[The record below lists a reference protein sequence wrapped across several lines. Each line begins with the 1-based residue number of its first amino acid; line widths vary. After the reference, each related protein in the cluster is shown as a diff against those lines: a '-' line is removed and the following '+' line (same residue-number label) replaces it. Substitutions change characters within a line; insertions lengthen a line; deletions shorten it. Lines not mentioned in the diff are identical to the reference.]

1 MIENTNT
8 NQKEYTIL
16 ARKYRPKLFS
26 ELIGQETLVETLTNA
41 IKLNR
46 VSHAYL
52 LTGVR
57 GVGKTTT
64 ARLIARALN
73 CESLEKNLY
82 EPCGVCESCKSII
95 EERNMDIIE
104 MDAASQTGVENI
116 RSIIDNVKY
125 KPSSSKYKIYII
137 DEVHMLS
144 ISSFNAL
151 LKTLEEPPPHV
162 KFLFATTVVRK
173 IPITILSRCQRFD
186 LHRIN
191 NEKLIDHLQDIAKKE
206 NIQIT
211 KDALALIVRAADG
224 SVRDGLSLLDQAITN
239 TQEKIDINKLIKIM
253 GLADRGKIF
262 DLLDYIFKGEAEN
275 SLILYKNLYDQGADS
290 VMIFDEMLQITHFIT
305 QIKILPSILEGPYI
319 PELEKTKGSEMA
331 KKLNMSSLGMFWQV
345 LFRGYQELLV
355 TKHIY
360 QTSEMIILRLIYL
373 SNTPPPAD
381 LIKKIENQDQ
391 KDNSNEIITNNLN
404 NNNLNNF
411 ETTQKNKEENIVEN
425 NSNIIKKIYSFRE
438 LVELFYKYREGV
450 IYTQLYNNVKLISF
464 EEGKIVINLNGIKN
478 PDFIKKV
485 TKLISKWTGRIWT
498 VNISESNIGKT
509 LSEED
514 IIIKQKE
521 LEIIKNDPSVK
532 KILQDFPG
540 STIHS
545 VEKLDNSEDNYDNN
559 KDAKPLKLGE

>member
-1 MIENTNT
+1 MIEKTNT

-82 EPCGVCESCKSII
+82 EPCGVCDSCKSII

-191 NEKLIDHLQDIAKKE
+191 NEKLIDHLQYIAKKE

-262 DLLDYIFKGEAEN
+262 DLLDHIFKGEAEN

-305 QIKILPSILEGPYI
+305 QIKILPSILESSYI

-391 KDNSNEIITNNLN
+391 KDNSNEIMTNNLSK
-404 NNNLNNF
+404 NNLNNF

-438 LVELFYKYREGV
+438 LVELFHKYREGV

-545 VEKLDNSEDNYDNN
+545 VEKLDSSEDNYDNN

>member
-1 MIENTNT
+1 MIEKTNT

-82 EPCGVCESCKSII
+82 EPCGVCDSCKSII

-191 NEKLIDHLQDIAKKE
+191 NEKLIDHLQYIAKKE

-262 DLLDYIFKGEAEN
+262 DLLDHIFKGEAEN

-305 QIKILPSILEGPYI
+305 QIKILPSILESSYI

-391 KDNSNEIITNNLN
+391 KDNSNEIMTNNLSK
-404 NNNLNNF
+404 NNLNNF
-411 ETTQKNKEENIVEN
+411 ETTQKNKEENIIEN

-438 LVELFYKYREGV
+438 LVELFHKYREGV

-545 VEKLDNSEDNYDNN
+545 VEKLDSSEDNYDNN